1 MKGKVKVEGIEV
13 KGIKV
18 KGIKVK
24 GIKVK
29 GIKVEGIKVK
39 SRGACGTQGVLSLR
53 GFKGA
58 AGPLEN
64 PSKVKGW
71 LLFLA
76 CCWVGVVA
84 AECHSGVSLDSYKG
98 NNVRVR

>member
-53 GFKGA
+53 GFKGRC
-58 AGPLEN
+58 PLKIPE
-64 PSKVKGW
+64 VKFKGGFW
-71 LLFLA
+71 FLA
-76 CCWVGVVA
+76 WCWFRGNDR
-84 AECHSGVSLDSYKG
+84 GVSLRCFS
-98 NNVRVR
+98 RFI